1 MNHADTK
8 HALANPA
15 TRAAALDDVGRWVVA
30 TVPLFG
36 GEPATAY
43 RCAAAMV
50 EGLVR
55 GYEDDKETQ

>member
-1 MNHADTK
+1 MNHTDTK
-8 HALANPA
+8 RALANPA
-15 TRAAALDDVGRWVVA
+15 TRAVALDDVGRWVIA
-30 TVPLFG
+30 TVLLFG

-55 GYEDDKETQ
+55 SYEDDKEPQ